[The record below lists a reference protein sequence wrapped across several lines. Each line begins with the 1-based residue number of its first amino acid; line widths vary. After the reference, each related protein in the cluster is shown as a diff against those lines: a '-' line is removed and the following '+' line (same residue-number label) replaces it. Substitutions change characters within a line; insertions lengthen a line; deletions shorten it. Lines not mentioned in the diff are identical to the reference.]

1 MLFGLDFCWF
11 SWVSIGFE
19 RFFFFFV
26 EIFFFYVFVEFFI
39 LFFMDSNI
47 LVLLLG

>member
-19 RFFFFFV
+19 RFFFFV

-39 LFFMDSNI
+39 LFFMDSKI